1 MASHGNSY
9 PGGDQA
15 WSAAEDQ
22 TIREVMGKDGTV
34 ASKLVLLNACLSRRS
49 RDSITERY
57 KWLGIGVRSAT

>member
-1 MASHGNSY
+1 
-9 PGGDQA
+9 
-15 WSAAEDQ
+15 
-22 TIREVMGKDGTV
+22 MGKDGTV